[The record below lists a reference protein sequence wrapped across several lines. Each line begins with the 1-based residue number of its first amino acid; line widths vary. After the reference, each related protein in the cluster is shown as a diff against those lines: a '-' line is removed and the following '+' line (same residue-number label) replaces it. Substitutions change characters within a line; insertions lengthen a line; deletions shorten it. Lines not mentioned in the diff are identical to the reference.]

1 MIKRLWHGWTTRE
14 HAQPHEHLL
23 RTEILPAIAVR
34 NIAGYHGSELLRC
47 ESGDEVAFL
56 TILTFDS
63 PEAVREFA
71 GEDYATAVVPP
82 KARALLKRFDKRS

>member
-1 MIKRLWHGWTTRE
+1 MIKRLWHGGTTPE
-14 HAQPHEHLL
+14 NAQPYEHLL

-47 ESGDEVAFL
+47 ESGDEVELL

-71 GEDYATAVVPP
+71 GEDYANSGCAAESAGATETI
-82 KARALLKRFDKRS
+82 R